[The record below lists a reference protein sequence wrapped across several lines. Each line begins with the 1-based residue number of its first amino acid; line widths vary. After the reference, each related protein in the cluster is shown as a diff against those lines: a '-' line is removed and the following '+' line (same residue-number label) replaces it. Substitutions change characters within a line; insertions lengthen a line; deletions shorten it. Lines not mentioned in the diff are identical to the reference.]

1 MGEDWY
7 DLDLG
12 HDIRDYDGEDMS
24 LADMSAHGRLMDALN
39 KPVPVV
45 TTPVLSDIV
54 SKRETEII
62 ALRELRA
69 TLTIEVYEGSI
80 SGQAPF
86 LVTGYRR
93 DGGTPQVYPKE
104 SDKAVVDWLKGQ
116 LKRLNMERTI

>member
-7 DLDLG
+7 DLNLG